1 VSLICFSASR
11 LFWLSVV
18 LLLPV
23 GFGMM
28 LQNSGT
34 NTLIQA
40 MVPDRLRG
48 RAMSAYSMMF
58 MGMAPIGALLAGAVA
73 HRLGAPLTVGMGGV
87 LAIGGGAVFLIR
99 LGRIT
104 EEARALLRE
113 QGLGGGELRGM
124 MKEETIT
131 R

>member
-1 VSLICFSASR
+1 
-11 LFWLSVV
+11 
-18 LLLPV
+18 
-23 GFGMM
+23 
-28 LQNSGT
+28 
-34 NTLIQA
+34 
-40 MVPDRLRG
+40 
-48 RAMSAYSMMF
+48 MF

-73 HRLGAPLTVGMGGV
+73 HRLGAPLTVAMGGV

-104 EEARALLRE
+104 EEARALLQE
-113 QGLGGGELRGM
+113 QGLGGGELQGA